1 MPIKQASFK
10 HLRQT
15 KKRTIIND
23 AVEKNVKKLVKNAR
37 KLLVA
42 KKKAE
47 AAPAVTQAAKALAK
61 AARKGVIKKN
71 TASRTTSRLMRQLA
85 KLR

>member
-15 KKRTIIND
+15 KKRTVIND

-37 KLLVA
+37 KLLIA

-47 AAPAVTQAAKALAK
+47 AVPAVSQAAKALAK

-85 KLR
+85 KLS